1 MLLGLIFLLI
11 VGAGRWSIDARSA
24 DEQSSNV

>member
-11 VGAGRWSIDARSA
+11 VGSGSLSFDDRLSRRPDPHA
-24 DEQSSNV
+24 